1 MMSSEQ
7 TKTRILETTWKV
19 LETRIDKNRMS
30 DIATAVGISR
40 QALYLHYPTRAEL
53 LIATT
58 KHIDKVKKVNQRLEL
73 SRAAGSGIERLH
85 FFIKAWGGYIP
96 EIHGISVALRNMREN
111 DKAAAEAWDE
121 RMQAVRHGCQAAVR
135 AIEKDGKLK
144 SDLSE
149 QVATDILWTLL
160 TVENWEKL
168 VLDCTWS
175 QSEYKVKM
183 IELAEI
189 ALLEPEKARN

>member
-1 MMSSEQ
+1 MSSEQ

-30 DIATAVGISR
+30 DIAKAVGISR

-96 EIHGISVALRNMREN
+96 EIHGMSVALRNMREN

-160 TVENWEKL
+160 TVENWERL

-175 QSEYKVKM
+175 QSEYEIKM

-189 ALLEPEKARN
+189 ALLESGKARN

>member
-1 MMSSEQ
+1 MSSEQ

-96 EIHGISVALRNMREN
+96 EIHGMSVALRNMREN

-175 QSEYKVKM
+175 QSEYEVMM
-183 IELAEI
+183 IKLAE
-189 ALLEPEKARN
+189 AGLLKD

>member
-1 MMSSEQ
+1 MSSAQ
-7 TKTRILETTWKV
+7 TKIRILETTWKV

-30 DIATAVGISR
+30 DIAKAVGISR

-58 KHIDKVKKVNQRLEL
+58 KHIDTVKKVDQRLEL
-73 SRAAGSGIERLH
+73 SRAAGSGLERLH

-96 EIHGISVALRNMREN
+96 EIHGMSVALRNMRKN
-111 DKAAAEAWDE
+111 DKAAAEAWDD

-135 AIEKDGKLK
+135 AIAKDGKLR
-144 SDLSE
+144 SDLTE

-168 VLDCTWS
+168 VLDCAWS
-175 QSEYKVKM
+175 QSAYEDKM
-183 IELAEI
+183 IELTET
-189 ALLEPEKARN
+189 ALLET

>member
-19 LETRIDKNRMS
+19 LETRSDKNRMS

-58 KHIDKVKKVNQRLEL
+58 KYIDYVKKVDQRLEL
-73 SRAAGSGIERLH
+73 SRTARTGIQRLH
-85 FFIKAWGGYIP
+85 AFIRAWGGYIP
-96 EIHGISVALRNMREN
+96 EIHGMSVALRNMREN
-111 DKAAAEAWDE
+111 DKAAAEAWDD
-121 RMQAVRHGCQAAVR
+121 RMQAVRHGCQAAVI
-135 AIEKDGKLK
+135 AIAKDGKLK

-149 QVATDILWTLL
+149 QIATDLLWTLL

-168 VLDCTWS
+168 VLDCAWS
-175 QSEYKVKM
+175 QLTYEDKM
-183 IELAEI
+183 IELAE
-189 ALLEPEKARN
+189 AVLLKN

>member
-1 MMSSEQ
+1 MSSEH
-7 TKTRILETTWKV
+7 TKMRILETTWKV

-30 DIATAVGISR
+30 DIAKAVGISR

-58 KHIDKVKKVNQRLEL
+58 KHIDTVKKVNQRLEL
-73 SRAAGSGIERLH
+73 SRAAGSGLERLH

-96 EIHGISVALRNMREN
+96 EIHGISVALRNMRKN
-111 DKAAAEAWDE
+111 DKAAAKAWDD

-135 AIEKDGKLK
+135 AIAKDGKLK
-144 SDLSE
+144 SDLTE

-168 VLDCTWS
+168 VLNCAWS
-175 QSEYKVKM
+175 QSAYEDKM
-183 IELAEI
+183 TELAEI
-189 ALLEPEKARN
+189 ALLKT

>member
-1 MMSSEQ
+1 MSSAQ
-7 TKTRILETTWKV
+7 TKIRILETTWKV

-30 DIATAVGISR
+30 DIAKAVGISR

-58 KHIDKVKKVNQRLEL
+58 KHIDTVKKVDQRLEL
-73 SRAAGSGIERLH
+73 SRAAGSGLERLH
-85 FFIKAWGGYIP
+85 FFVKAWGGYIP
-96 EIHGISVALRNMREN
+96 EIHGMSVALRNMRKN
-111 DKAAAEAWDE
+111 DKAAAEAWDD

-135 AIEKDGKLK
+135 ALAKDGKLR
-144 SDLSE
+144 SDLTE

-168 VLDCTWS
+168 VLDCAWS
-175 QSEYKVKM
+175 QSAYEDKM

-189 ALLEPEKARN
+189 ALLET

>member
-19 LETRIDKNRMS
+19 LETRIDKNRIS

-96 EIHGISVALRNMREN
+96 EIHGMSVALRNMREN

-175 QSEYKVKM
+175 QSEYEVMM
-183 IELAEI
+183 IKLAE
-189 ALLEPEKARN
+189 AGLLKD

>member
-1 MMSSEQ
+1 MSSAQ
-7 TKTRILETTWKV
+7 TKIRILETTWKV

-30 DIATAVGISR
+30 DIAKAVGISR

-58 KHIDKVKKVNQRLEL
+58 KHIDTVKKVNQRLEL
-73 SRAAGSGIERLH
+73 SRAAGSGLERLH

-96 EIHGISVALRNMREN
+96 EIHGMSVALRNMRKN
-111 DKAAAEAWDE
+111 DKAAAEAWDD

-135 AIEKDGKLK
+135 ALAKDRKLR
-144 SDLSE
+144 SDLTE

-168 VLDCTWS
+168 VLDCAWS
-175 QSEYKVKM
+175 QSAYEDKM
-183 IELAEI
+183 IELTET
-189 ALLEPEKARN
+189 ALLET

>member
-1 MMSSEQ
+1 MSSAQ
-7 TKTRILETTWKV
+7 TKIRILETTWKV

-30 DIATAVGISR
+30 DIAKAVGISR

-58 KHIDKVKKVNQRLEL
+58 KHIDTVKKVNQRLEL
-73 SRAAGSGIERLH
+73 SRAAGSGLERLH

-96 EIHGISVALRNMREN
+96 EIHGMSVALRNMRKN
-111 DKAAAEAWDE
+111 DKAAAEAWDD

-135 AIEKDGKLK
+135 AIAKDGKLR
-144 SDLSE
+144 SDLTE

-168 VLDCTWS
+168 VLDCAWS
-175 QSEYKVKM
+175 QSTYEDKM
-183 IELAEI
+183 IELAET
-189 ALLEPEKARN
+189 ALLEA

>member
-96 EIHGISVALRNMREN
+96 EIHGIAVALRNMREN

-175 QSEYKVKM
+175 QSEYEIKM

-189 ALLEPEKARN
+189 ALLESGKARN

>member
-144 SDLSE
+144 PDLSE

-160 TVENWEKL
+160 TVENWERL

-175 QSEYKVKM
+175 QSEYEIKM

-189 ALLEPEKARN
+189 ALLESGKARN

>member
-1 MMSSEQ
+1 MSSEQ

-19 LETRIDKNRMS
+19 LETRSDKNRMS

-160 TVENWEKL
+160 TVENWERL

-175 QSEYKVKM
+175 QSEYEIKM

-189 ALLEPEKARN
+189 ALLESGKARN

>member
-19 LETRIDKNRMS
+19 FETRIDKNRMS

-175 QSEYKVKM
+175 QSEYEVMM
-183 IELAEI
+183 IKLAE
-189 ALLEPEKARN
+189 AGLLKD

>member
-1 MMSSEQ
+1 MSSAQ
-7 TKTRILETTWKV
+7 TKIRILETTWKV

-30 DIATAVGISR
+30 DIAKAVGISR

-58 KHIDKVKKVNQRLEL
+58 KHIDTVKKVDQRLEL
-73 SRAAGSGIERLH
+73 SRAAGSGLERLH

-96 EIHGISVALRNMREN
+96 EIHGMSVALRNMRKN
-111 DKAAAEAWDE
+111 DKAAAEAWDD

-135 AIEKDGKLK
+135 AIAKDGKLR
-144 SDLSE
+144 SDLTE

-168 VLDCTWS
+168 VLDCAWS
-175 QSEYKVKM
+175 QSAYEDKM
-183 IELAEI
+183 IELAET
-189 ALLEPEKARN
+189 ALLEA

>member
-1 MMSSEQ
+1 MSSAH
-7 TKTRILETTWKV
+7 TKIRILETTWKV

-30 DIATAVGISR
+30 DIAKAVGISR

-58 KHIDKVKKVNQRLEL
+58 KHIDTVKKVDQRLEL
-73 SRAAGSGIERLH
+73 SRAAGSGLERLH

-96 EIHGISVALRNMREN
+96 EIHGISVALRNMRKN
-111 DKAAAEAWDE
+111 DKAAAKAWDD

-135 AIEKDGKLK
+135 AIAKDGKLK
-144 SDLSE
+144 SDLTE

-168 VLDCTWS
+168 VLDCAWS
-175 QSEYKVKM
+175 QSAYEDKM

-189 ALLEPEKARN
+189 ALLKT

>member
-1 MMSSEQ
+1 MSSAQ
-7 TKTRILETTWKV
+7 TKIRILETTWKL

-30 DIATAVGISR
+30 DIAKAVGISR

-58 KHIDKVKKVNQRLEL
+58 KHIDTVKKVDQRLEL
-73 SRAAGSGIERLH
+73 SRAAGSGLERLH

-96 EIHGISVALRNMREN
+96 EIHGISVALRNMRKN
-111 DKAAAEAWDE
+111 DKAAAKAWDD

-135 AIEKDGKLK
+135 AIAKDGKLK
-144 SDLSE
+144 SDLTE

-168 VLDCTWS
+168 VLDCAWS
-175 QSEYKVKM
+175 QSAYEDKM
-183 IELAEI
+183 TELAEI
-189 ALLEPEKARN
+189 ALLKT

>member
-1 MMSSEQ
+1 MSSAQ
-7 TKTRILETTWKV
+7 TKIRILETTWKV

-30 DIATAVGISR
+30 DIAKAVGISR

-58 KHIDKVKKVNQRLEL
+58 KHIDTVKKVDQRLEL
-73 SRAAGSGIERLH
+73 SRAAGSGLERLH

-96 EIHGISVALRNMREN
+96 EIHGMSVALRNMRKN
-111 DKAAAEAWDE
+111 DKAAAEAWDD

-135 AIEKDGKLK
+135 AIAKDEKLK

-168 VLDCTWS
+168 VLDCAWS
-175 QSEYKVKM
+175 QSAYEDKM
-183 IELAEI
+183 IELAET
-189 ALLEPEKARN
+189 ALLET

>member
-19 LETRIDKNRMS
+19 LETRSDKNRMS

-96 EIHGISVALRNMREN
+96 EIHGISVALRKMREN
-111 DKAAAEAWDE
+111 DKAATEAWDE

-160 TVENWEKL
+160 TVENWERL

-175 QSEYKVKM
+175 QSEYEIKM

-189 ALLEPEKARN
+189 ALLESGKARN